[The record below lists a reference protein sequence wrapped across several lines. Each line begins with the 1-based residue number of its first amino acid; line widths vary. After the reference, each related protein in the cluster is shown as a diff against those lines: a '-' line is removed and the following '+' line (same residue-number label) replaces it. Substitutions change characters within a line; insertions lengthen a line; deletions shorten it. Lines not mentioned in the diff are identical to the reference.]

1 MQQKNQRPIKGEEWK
16 CLLTHKDTSQ
26 AFKIPISSESLQDL
40 LTLCY
45 EQQVSERQ
53 MPLNIQASAEH
64 IKALADAVTTDNH
77 KFCIFA
83 VGMAGNGKTT
93 LMLAFRQALY
103 ALERGGILRKIAMP
117 IYSAKEIAEKARDVK
132 AFRELCA
139 TPILGVD
146 DVGTEPSEISNYGNI
161 ISPFTD
167 LIEQRYANRLFTYV
181 TTNLQPKDFARI
193 YGERVAD
200 RLREMA
206 TIINYQNPSFRK

>member
-1 MQQKNQRPIKGEEWK
+1 MATKTIKGEEWK
-16 CLLTHKDTSQ
+16 CLLTPKATTQ
-26 AFKIPISSESLQDL
+26 VFRVPISSAELQEL

-45 EQQVSERQ
+45 QQEVEHRQ
-53 MPLNIQASAEH
+53 MELDIATSMPH
-64 IKALADAVTTDNH
+64 IEALADAVTTD
-77 KFCIFA
+77 K
-83 VGMAGNGKTT
+83 AGNGKTT

-117 IYSAKEIAEKARDVK
+117 IYSAKEIAEKARDAK

-146 DVGTEPSEISNYGNI
+146 DVGTEPSEVSNYGNI

-181 TTNLQPKDFARI
+181 TTNLQPKDFSRI

-206 TIINYQNPSFRK
+206 TISNYQNPSFRK